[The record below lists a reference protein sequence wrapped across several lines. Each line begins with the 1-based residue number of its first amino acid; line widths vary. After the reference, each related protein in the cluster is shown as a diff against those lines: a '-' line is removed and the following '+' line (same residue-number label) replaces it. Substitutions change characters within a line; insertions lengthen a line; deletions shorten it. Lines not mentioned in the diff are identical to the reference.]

1 MASATGQ
8 GLAGDFAIA
17 MTAWAIRTGLQR
29 LDQRQQQ
36 PLVRHIDQL
45 LTRPQR
51 FGAVRD
57 ELARLPCAAVSG
69 FAPTQAWQTLM
80 RWLLHFLPGRYKRL
94 AARHSEVLGR
104 A

>member
-1 MASATGQ
+1 MASRFLVALRRRLSP
-8 GLAGDFAIA
+8 GLPKHVFTRSVGVV
-17 MTAWAIRTGLQR
+17 L
-29 LDQRQQQ
+29 LQQ
-36 PLVRHIDQL
+36 PMVRHIDQL

-57 ELARLPCAAVSG
+57 ELARLPCAAVTG
-69 FAPTQAWQTLM
+69 FEPTQAWQTLM